1 MDEGRGGDVKMRGAG
16 VAAAMCV
23 FLCGMAPGGAEAAD
37 PAALLA
43 AAEKAKAA
51 GDKVAALKAYSEAAG
66 ALKASGA
73 PQAKIDA
80 CAAEKD
86 ALVVGVI
93 EEMQKQQAEVVQLQ
107 RGIAQRIARVAQIDT
122 DIQARVKKNE
132 NKIKDIE
139 TILLDI
145 AK

>member
-1 MDEGRGGDVKMRGAG
+1 MRGAG
-16 VAAAMCV
+16 TVAAVCV
-23 FLCGMAPGGAEAAD
+23 FLCGVGLAAAQSAD
-37 PAALLA
+37 PAALVA

-51 GDKVAALKAYSEAAG
+51 GDKVAALKAYAAAVS
-66 ALKASGA
+66 ALKSSGA

-86 ALVVGVI
+86 LLVVGVI

-107 RGIAQRIARVAQIDT
+107 RGIAQRVAKVAQTDT